1 MDSDL
6 IVKKPDELVKMRG
19 EFSESALK
27 LSTYLISILKE
38 NTYIYNIS
46 VRNYLEKFD
55 KTLGDFNKLYYTALE
70 LTRKQFKMVDRVNKR
85 FAIYNFFS
93 RAKYKD
99 GILTIKIDDEFHQYL
114 MLIKNNYLR
123 YQIKNI
129 MLLNS
134 KYAIRLY
141 EILKNKYEKTKKFQ
155 KDIFLKIKVD
165 ELRELLAVP
174 LSYKYNMF
182 KRRVLGKAQEEIN
195 EKTDIVFSFEE
206 KKKGRKVDEIIFIIK
221 SKYSNKK
228 ENKQIKTN
236 FKQFRQD
243 ILSKAFAVKGFTE
256 ALINDF
262 RINAPHLGVSL
273 VMPGHIG
280 TSISENSGKVLG
292 QKDIADLND
301 DELQEMKDRWI
312 KVGAPVHNLSL
323 EMFRESVMNR
333 QKDFKEKAI
342 TSAEAAAKVI
352 LEGVK
357 AKEWRILIGPDAK
370 ALDRRV
376 RENPEKAYDHDFLPM
391 RDDSH
396 FNLMKQLKNLSEEEN

>member
-1 MDSDL
+1 MENFDGKIAVITGGGTGMGRELTYQLAAEGCHVSICDVIEENMEETFQEATKKYPQIKITKHLCDVSSEEDVLRFRDEVLEQQKTEHINLLFNNAGIGGGASFVLSGIEEWERTFKICWDGVYLCSRAFMDAL
-6 IVKKPDELVKMRG
+6 LK
-19 EFSESALK
+19 SEEGHM
-27 LSTYLISILKE
+27 I
-38 NTYIYNIS
+38 NTSS
-46 VRNYLEKFD
+46 VNGFWA
-55 KTLGDFNKLYYTALE
+55 TLGHSQPHTSYSA
-70 LTRKQFKMVDRVNKR
+70 
-85 FAIYNFFS
+85 
-93 RAKYKD
+93 AK
-99 GILTIKIDDEFHQYL
+99 
-114 MLIKNNYLR
+114 
-123 YQIKNI
+123 
-129 MLLNS
+129 
-134 KYAIRLY
+134 
-141 EILKNKYEKTKKFQ
+141 
-155 KDIFLKIKVD
+155 
-165 ELRELLAVP
+165 
-174 LSYKYNMF
+174 
-182 KRRVLGKAQEEIN
+182 
-195 EKTDIVFSFEE
+195 
-206 KKKGRKVDEIIFIIK
+206 
-221 SKYSNKK
+221 
-228 ENKQIKTN
+228 
-236 FKQFRQD
+236 
-243 ILSKAFAVKGFTE
+243 FAVKGFTE

-301 DELQEMKDRWI
+301 EELQEMKDRWI

-333 QKDFKEKAI
+333 QRDFKEKAI

-352 LEGVK
+352 LDGVK